1 MLMCLILFSYQ
12 NHPDYPL
19 VIAANRDEFYQRP
32 TQAAHFWPETPQLLA
47 GKDLQAGGSWMGV
60 TTDGRFAAVTN
71 YRDPGQEA
79 IYPQSRGSL
88 VKDFLTGEL
97 NAEEYLVTI
106 DKIHDAF
113 AGFNLLLG
121 TTSELFFYSN
131 QSRETQ
137 KLAPGVYGLSNGHLD
152 EPWPKVSQ
160 GKRQFDSIL
169 QREFTTDEV
178 IKLLTDRTLAEDT
191 ALPNTGVDVSM
202 EKILSAK
209 FIQVAGYGTRAS
221 TVITVDDKQQLIFT
235 EESYDDIG
243 RPTTRVNF
251 KIAFP

>member
-1 MLMCLILFSYQ
+1 MCLILFSYQ
-12 NHPDYPL
+12 THPEYPL

-32 TQAAHFWPETPQLLA
+32 TQAAHFWPEAPQLLA

-71 YRDPGQEA
+71 YRDPGQETT
-79 IYPQSRGSL
+79 YPQSRGSL
-88 VKDFLTGEL
+88 VKDFLTGEF
-97 NAEEYLVTI
+97 NAEEYLLAI

-121 TTSELFFYSN
+121 TTGELFFYSN
-131 QSRETQ
+131 QSRKTQ

-160 GKRQFDSIL
+160 GKRQLDRLL
-169 QREFTTDEV
+169 QGEFNTDEV
-178 IKLLTDRTLAEDT
+178 IKLLNDRTLAEDS
-191 ALPNTGVDVSM
+191 ALPNTGVDVCM

-209 FIQVAGYGTRAS
+209 FIQVAGYGTRSS
-221 TVITVDDKQQLIFT
+221 TVITVNDKQLLRFT
-235 EESYDDIG
+235 EESYDDTG
-243 RPTTRVNF
+243 RPKNRENF
-251 KIAFP
+251 TISCH

>member
-79 IYPQSRGSL
+79 IYPQSRGAL

-131 QSRETQ
+131 QSRKTQ

-160 GKRQFDSIL
+160 GKQQLDSIL
-169 QREFTTDEV
+169 QREFSTDEV
-178 IKLLTDRTLAEDT
+178 IKLLNDRTLAEDT
-191 ALPNTGVDVSM
+191 ALPKTGVDVGM

-209 FIQVAGYGTRAS
+209 FIQVPGYGTRSS
-221 TVITVDDKQQLIFT
+221 TVITVDNKQQLSFT
-235 EESYDDIG
+235 EESYDDTG
-243 RPTTRVNF
+243 KPRNCVSFNVDLP
-251 KIAFP
+251 

>member
-97 NAEEYLVTI
+97 NAEEYLLTI

-131 QSRETQ
+131 QSRKTQ

-160 GKRQFDSIL
+160 GKKQLDRIL

-178 IKLLTDRTLAEDT
+178 IKLLNDRTLAEDT
-191 ALPNTGVDVSM
+191 ALPNTGVDVGM

-209 FIQVAGYGTRAS
+209 FIQVPGYGTRSS
-221 TVITVDDKQQLIFT
+221 TVITVDDKQQLSFT

-243 RPTTRVNF
+243 RPKNRVNF